1 MMCLWGERT
10 SICWEVLTAWIRRRS
25 ATIKHIPSEN
35 VQSLL
40 NDMHLCPTQAPVG
53 AMLECAKEVGERGNH
68 LNYGGIY
75 NKFSQPKR
83 SRGNSRHIS
92 KNFDRNG
99 QEKKRRPRKMS
110 KRNVGRDVFL
120 GGSCNPTT
128 WRKDEAI
135 PLLEDLGISYFNPQV
150 SEWTADLV
158 AVEHNAKESASVL
171 FYVLDRR
178 TRNVVGIIEAANFAG
193 TQRNLVLVTDP
204 YKEGEP
210 VAGENISHVEYEEL
224 CGGLSTLHDLVA
236 SQGIIVHSNIRE
248 GIKWTAKILGN
259 NNTKSR
265 SKESLKESL
274 KFLNGTTQEEV
285 LRKNKEIMS
294 NSEKNDVHLPYYL
307 STNKTLTDLNGLTT
321 KADPNDGIKINFQQ
335 LRMMMRGQNTT
346 SEINRMYCNS
356 SLNGTSCRYDIYI
369 GGSCFDYEWK
379 ETVALP
385 ILRQSRLK
393 YTFAERG
400 SLKSSRA
407 NQHELKSMEDSK
419 VLLFIITSRTR
430 GLETMVLASYY
441 IGCGKN
447 VVLCIQNLTE
457 NCVIENET
465 LSKVAV
471 NDYNRG
477 RVYLRDLASRSGVP
491 VYENIADAVQA
502 AIAKCNNSFN
512 AFR

>member
-1 MMCLWGERT
+1 M
-10 SICWEVLTAWIRRRS
+10 
-25 ATIKHIPSEN
+25 
-35 VQSLL
+35 
-40 NDMHLCPTQAPVG
+40 
-53 AMLECAKEVGERGNH
+53 
-68 LNYGGIY
+68 Y
-75 NKFSQPKR
+75 
-83 SRGNSRHIS
+83 
-92 KNFDRNG
+92 
-99 QEKKRRPRKMS
+99 

-135 PLLEDLGISYFNPQV
+135 PLLESLGISYFNPQV

-224 CGGLSTLHDLVA
+224 CSGLSTLHDLVA
-236 SQGIIVHSNIRE
+236 SQGIIVHSNITE
-248 GIKWTAKILGN
+248 GIKWAAKILGN
-259 NNTKSR
+259 HTKSR
-265 SKESLKESL
+265 HKESL
-274 KFLNGTTQEEV
+274 KFFNGTTQEEV

-294 NSEKNDVHLPYYL
+294 TSEKNDVHLPYYL

-335 LRMMMRGQNTT
+335 LRMIRMMRGQNTT
-346 SEINRMYCNS
+346 SDINRMYCNS
-356 SLNGTSCRYDIYI
+356 SLNGTSCRYDVYI

-393 YTFAERG
+393 YTFAECG

-407 NQHELKSMEDSK
+407 NQQEIKSMEDSK

-457 NCVIENET
+457 NSVIENET

-477 RVYLRDLASRSGVP
+477 RIYLRDLASRSGVP
-491 VYENIADAVQA
+491 VYENVADAVPA
-502 AIAKCNNSFN
+502 AIAKCNSSFN